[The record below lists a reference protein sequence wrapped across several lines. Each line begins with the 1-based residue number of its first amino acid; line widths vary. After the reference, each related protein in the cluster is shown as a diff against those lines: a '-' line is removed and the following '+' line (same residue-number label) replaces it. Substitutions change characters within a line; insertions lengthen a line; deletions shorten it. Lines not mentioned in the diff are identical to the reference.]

1 MTLLPLAMRTPLFTT
16 VLFVLLMPAVLT
28 AQEGKLSA
36 GVELGLP
43 VGDLADVTSIGFG
56 ATIGYE
62 HPLMD
67 RVGLLGRTGLNLFL
81 GKDFNTGF
89 AQVEGGNW
97 IMVPFQVGGKYY
109 VQEEGNGLFVSALAG
124 LHYVRNKVEVTTPSV
139 LGVSF
144 GTSAIVD
151 SSVDVSFAPAV
162 GYVVNEQLDLE
173 LRYQVIAESGSSIS
187 FLGLRVAYL
196 LGL

>member
-1 MTLLPLAMRTPLFTT
+1 MHTRLLISALFALFMP
-16 VLFVLLMPAVLT
+16 VLVN
-28 AQEGKLSA
+28 AQDGKLSA

-43 VGDLADVTSIGFG
+43 MGDLSEVTSIGFG
-56 ATIGYE
+56 ASIGYE

-67 RVGLLGRTGLNLFL
+67 RVGLVGRTGLNLFI
-81 GKDFNTGF
+81 GKDFNAGF
-89 AQVEGGNW
+89 ATVDGGNW
-97 IMVPFQVGGKYY
+97 AMVPFQVGGKYY
-109 VQEEGNGLFVSALAG
+109 VQEDGNGLFVSALAG
-124 LHYVRNKVEVTTPSV
+124 LHYLRYKIPGSTTSVFGVAFSTPEVV
-139 LGVSF
+139 V
-144 GTSAIVD
+144 TSTD
-151 SSVDVSFAPAV
+151 FSFAPAV